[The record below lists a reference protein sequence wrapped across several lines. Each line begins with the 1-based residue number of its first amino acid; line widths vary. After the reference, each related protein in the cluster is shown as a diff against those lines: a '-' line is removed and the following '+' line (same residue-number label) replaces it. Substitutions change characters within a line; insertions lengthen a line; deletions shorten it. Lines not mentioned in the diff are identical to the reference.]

1 MNARRI
7 FLLLLIL
14 LLIWMMRPGQVWQE
28 GKRIWSQR
36 ELVVRLLVIMIGLYF
51 AYGVYELYNR
61 GWLDWI
67 W

>member
-1 MNARRI
+1 
-7 FLLLLIL
+7 
-14 LLIWMMRPGQVWQE
+14 
-28 GKRIWSQR
+28 
-36 ELVVRLLVIMIGLYF
+36 VIMIGLYF